1 MARVNVGISPT
12 NLTDQHLIAESVEI
26 TMITGALRSDGY
38 KIKGKVPLEFCLGT
52 GHINFFKPRITYLQ
66 RRLIEVNA
74 EMVKRGFNPST
85 RIDLDEFE
93 TRGCKTEDW
102 QPKFTDTVPVRL
114 RVIERLKNPLKA
126 KAGFHKYYGQ
136 PIENMDEFCEKIK
149 TNKLFYV

>member
-1 MARVNVGISPT
+1 
-12 NLTDQHLIAESVEI
+12 
-26 TMITGALRSDGY
+26 
-38 KIKGKVPLEFCLGT
+38 
-52 GHINFFKPRITYLQ
+52 
-66 RRLIEVNA
+66 
-74 EMVKRGFNPST
+74 MVKRGFNPST

-126 KAGFHKYYGQ
+126 KVGFHKYYGQ

-149 TNKLFYV
+149 TNKLYHV